1 MVTDKRHARKQYKKK
16 LLVEQQRQRVE
27 DVSEDEAVA
36 NKDLLKKVETPKEDK
51 KWSDRD
57 SDSENDDDIEEEKL
71 FSDSDDDKDFF
82 ENPLAAIKADKERK
96 EALSKKDR
104 RDSDVSDD
112 WSSDE
117 EDRKNKADAAEDAE
131 KQVGKKRKRKNKDQD
146 NVEAFFTNEA
156 IEEVPADD
164 PATLQNQGFDPEDSD
179 EIAELRVLA
188 RKMLRKKDR
197 NEMLDGSYNR
207 FTFNDEKSLLPTWF

>member
-1 MVTDKRHARKQYKKK
+1 M
-16 LLVEQQRQRVE
+16 E

-71 FSDSDDDKDFF
+71 LSDSDDEDKEFF
-82 ENPLAAIKADKERK
+82 ENPLAAMKADKERK
-96 EALSKKDR
+96 EANSKKNR
-104 RDSDVSDD
+104 RDSDISDD

-117 EDRKNKADAAEDAE
+117 EDRKNAAAAEDAD
-131 KQVGKKRKRKNKDQD
+131 KQLGKKRKRKNKDQD

-164 PATLQNQGFDPEDSD
+164 PATLQNQGIDPEDSE
-179 EIAELRVLA
+179 EIAEIRVLA

-207 FTFNDEKSLLPTWF
+207 FTFNDEKALLPTWF